1 MNYIPLCPKCL
12 KLPLIIKINEK
23 NPNIIYAQCNTKCNK
38 EEEIDL
44 NKCSPLSEEEIL
56 NAFQC
61 IKHRDSSFAF
71 FCKECRAHLCKQ
83 CQEEHD
89 KSHKVIEIGKEIVPS
104 NILSQIDNA
113 RNYLNV
119 ELKRI
124 KDEYI
129 KQIEDSYIK
138 CARNN
143 NAILNYLNTICSFYE
158 MGFPNYHIKNL
169 FDKYTFIT
177 NDTVNRDNLIEFF
190 NTYSVLKEE
199 VSDEIKLLNSINE
212 MKTIQ
217 TNLSNINSVILL
229 KDGRIAVANDK
240 MIKLYNSQN
249 ETYELTIEDK
259 NGTIYD
265 LIQMDDGQLLTSSE
279 NYSIKVWIKT
289 GFSFRMKKKIEGAHS
304 KKINKLL
311 LLNDSTIASCSD
323 DSNIKIWNDSF
334 PSTKPLLTFYNG
346 DNEDITSII
355 QLKNG
360 NIIISASYIKKLLKV
375 WNIEKKELIQVVEK
389 IECWSKHSMIEISN
403 KLLIGGERHLTILNL
418 NNFQIENTLSSI
430 NGFIRSISSI
440 TDDTVILGIGKK
452 ELTLYKVNEKK
463 YAKKLNQEVNNIVML
478 KKNTFITTSINNTIT
493 IWNYS

>member
-1 MNYIPLCPKCL
+1 MNYIPLCPKCS
-12 KLPLIIKINEK
+12 KLPMIIKLHEK
-23 NPNIIYAQCNTKCNK
+23 NPNIINTQCDTKCNN

-44 NKCSPLSEEEIL
+44 TRCSSLSEEEIL

-61 IKHRDSSFAF
+61 MKHDSSFSF
-71 FCKECRAHLCKQ
+71 FCKECRTHLCKR

-89 KSHKVIEIGKEIVPS
+89 KNHKVIEIGKEIVPT
-104 NILSQIDNA
+104 NVVSQIDNV

-138 CARNN
+138 CVRNN

-169 FDKYTFIT
+169 LDKYTFIT
-177 NDTVNRDNLIEFF
+177 NDTINRDNLIEFF
-190 NTYSVLKEE
+190 NSYSVLKEE
-199 VSDEIKLLNSINE
+199 VSDEIKLLNSIKE
-212 MKTIQ
+212 MRTIQ
-217 TNLSNINSVILL
+217 TNLSNINSVVLL

-249 ETYELTIEDK
+249 DTYELTIEDK

-265 LIQMDDGQLLTSSE
+265 LIQMDNGQLLTSSE
-279 NYSIKVWIKT
+279 HYSLKVWIKT
-289 GFSFRMKKKIEGAHS
+289 GFSFRMRKKIEGAHS

-334 PSTKPLLTFYNG
+334 PSTKPLLILYND

-355 QLKNG
+355 QLKNS
-360 NIIISASYIKKLLKV
+360 NIISASYVKKLLKV
-375 WNIEKKELIQVVEK
+375 WNIEKKELIRVVDK
-389 IECWSKHSMIEISN
+389 IECWGKHSMIEVSN
-403 KLLIGGERHLTILNL
+403 KLLIGGEKQLTILNL
-418 NNFQIENTLSSI
+418 NNYQIENTLGSI

-440 TDDTVILGIGKK
+440 TDDTVLLGIGQK
-452 ELTLYKVNEKK
+452 ELILYRLNEKK
-463 YAKKLNQEVNNIVML
+463 YEKKTNQLVNNIVMV
-478 KKNTFITTSINNTIT
+478 KKNTFITTSLNNTIT